1 LTSVLSCFM
10 VMDMVMKSNTAVPRT
25 LPAGQFKAKCLE
37 LMDRVQATGCTVV
50 ITKRGRPVARLA
62 PVVQARSTLAGFSE
76 GTVEILGDILGP
88 LDLDFEA
95 FR

>member
-1 LTSVLSCFM
+1 M
-10 VMDMVMKSNTAVPRT
+10 VMAMVMQSKAAVPRT
-25 LPAGQFKAKCLE
+25 LPAGEFKAKCLE

-62 PVVQARSTLAGFSE
+62 PVVNTRSTLAGFYE
-76 GTVEILGDILGP
+76 GKVEILGDIVGP